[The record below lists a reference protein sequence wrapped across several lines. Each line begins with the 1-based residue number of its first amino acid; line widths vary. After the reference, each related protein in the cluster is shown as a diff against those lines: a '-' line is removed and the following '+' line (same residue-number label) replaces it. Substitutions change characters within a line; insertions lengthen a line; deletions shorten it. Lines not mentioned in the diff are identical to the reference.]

1 MHRLIK
7 SGLYSNIKKTVFP
20 LNIEAVVNKR
30 KTVLI
35 FIKIVYLTLNIYKI
49 MVLRLSM
56 LRVNMWV
63 HWNNL
68 EQVKD
73 KKNFYKKLVEK
84 ICTHGKRFGKHTN
97 LFQFYANR
105 AKLRKYVS
113 SVFQCFTCNNIILII
128 S

>member
-7 SGLYSNIKKTVFP
+7 SGLYSNIKKTVVP

-56 LRVNMWV
+56 LRVNM
-63 HWNNL
+63 
-68 EQVKD
+68 
-73 KKNFYKKLVEK
+73 
-84 ICTHGKRFGKHTN
+84 
-97 LFQFYANR
+97 
-105 AKLRKYVS
+105 
-113 SVFQCFTCNNIILII
+113 
-128 S
+128 

>member
-20 LNIEAVVNKR
+20 LNIEAVVIKR

-56 LRVNMWV
+56 LRVNM
-63 HWNNL
+63 
-68 EQVKD
+68 
-73 KKNFYKKLVEK
+73 
-84 ICTHGKRFGKHTN
+84 
-97 LFQFYANR
+97 
-105 AKLRKYVS
+105 
-113 SVFQCFTCNNIILII
+113 
-128 S
+128 

>member
-7 SGLYSNIKKTVFP
+7 NGLYSNIKKNVFP

-56 LRVNMWV
+56 LRVNM
-63 HWNNL
+63 
-68 EQVKD
+68 
-73 KKNFYKKLVEK
+73 
-84 ICTHGKRFGKHTN
+84 
-97 LFQFYANR
+97 
-105 AKLRKYVS
+105 
-113 SVFQCFTCNNIILII
+113 
-128 S
+128 